1 MKKVVFMALLA
12 FIAAGFIHSALWAAD
27 APRMTKEELKARLGD
42 SDVVVIDVRVPHAWG
57 EGATKIKGA
66 VREDPTGLKSWM
78 DKYPK
83 GKTYVFYC
91 D

>member
-1 MKKVVFMALLA
+1 MKKVVLVVLLA
-12 FIAAGFIHSALWAAD
+12 FVAGFFIHSALWAAD

-42 SDVVVIDVRVPHAWG
+42 ADVVVIDVRVAHAWN
-57 EGATKIKGA
+57 ESATKIKGA
-66 VREDPTGLKSWM
+66 VREDPTELKSRIG
-78 DKYPK
+78 KYPK